1 VGTVPKVCCGTRVVT
16 GPGLLFET
24 PDARILVDC
33 GMFRG
38 LKMLD
43 CKPLP
48 FEPGSI
54 DTVLPTPAHIDHSGL
69 ILRACRRA
77 ELGGRRHGARTRS
90 RHCIQAIGPRGCRY
104 HALAAV
110 ALLLAID
117 ACAPAPPHPAS
128 EAAGHP
134 VPAPTTAR
142 GTAMPAHSLP
152 GAFLRAVDV
161 EAALSRLRVTFAAEV
176 PASIATSSDR
186 DAARTVQARGA
197 LAAAGTVIGAPQLL
211 LLVDRNPS
219 IQEASIVLAR
229 PEAAWAVVGGT
240 RVSTGQAGR
249 RGYYLTPL
257 GVFAHTDAILDWRAE
272 GTFNANGIRGLGLR
286 GMRVWDFGWQ
296 EATKGWRADGER
308 GPIRLL
314 LHATDP
320 DRLEQRLGQ
329 PASQG
334 CVRIPAAMNRFLDR
348 HGVLDADIESAART
362 DPRFAALLLP
372 DREPTPLAGRLLVV
386 VDSAAVP

>member
-1 VGTVPKVCCGTRVVT
+1 MALELHHGSAPKASLRRRCRCG
-16 GPGLLFET
+16 
-24 PDARILVDC
+24 A
-33 GMFRG
+33 
-38 LKMLD
+38 
-43 CKPLP
+43 
-48 FEPGSI
+48 
-54 DTVLPTPAHIDHSGL
+54 PA
-69 ILRACRRA
+69 
-77 ELGGRRHGARTRS
+77 
-90 RHCIQAIGPRGCRY
+90 
-104 HALAAV
+104 AA
-110 ALLLAID
+110 ALLLAIA
-117 ACAPAPPHPAS
+117 ACAPVPPPQAG
-128 EAAGHP
+128 ETAGHR
-134 VPAPTTAR
+134 APTTAP
-142 GTAMPAHSLP
+142 GPAMPPHSLP
-152 GAFLRAVDV
+152 GASLSAAEV
-161 EAALSRLRVTFAAEV
+161 EAAVSRLRAAFAAEV
-176 PASIATSSDR
+176 PASLATSAER
-186 DAARTVQARGA
+186 DAARSARARDA
-197 LAAAGTVIGAPQLL
+197 LAAAGATIGAPQFL

-219 IQEASIVLAR
+219 VQEASIVLAR

-348 HGVLDADIESAART
+348 HGVLDAEIESAART